1 LSRNKDRLGTGD
13 TTPEPSSPPVAAM
26 DSNVFSFVVPTE
38 FVKLPSEGKYY
49 PADHPLFNE
58 TTIEIKQMTAKEEDI
73 LTSIALIESGVA
85 IERLLQSIIINKA
98 IDPSTLLIGDRN
110 AIVIAARVSGYG
122 NMYRTTITCP
132 SCVTEQKHSFDL
144 NNAKIIT
151 ASEILSSL
159 PDVVSVSNS
168 GTYVVTLPKSQLVIE
183 MLLLNGRDEKS
194 LTNKLVGSKK
204 GGPQKLVT
212 TQLTHMIKSVNGNST
227 EEAIEYVSQNLPSGD
242 SAFLRKIYAKVVP
255 NVELS
260 LGFECQY
267 CEHAEEMEVPLAAE
281 FFWPDS

>member
-38 FVKLPSEGKYY
+38 FVKLPSEGRYY

-144 NNAKIIT
+144 NKAKVIT
-151 ASEILSSL
+151 ASDILSSL
-159 PDVVSVSNS
+159 PDVVSISDS
-168 GTYVVTLPKSQLVIE
+168 GAYVVTLPKSQLVIE
-183 MLLLNGRDEKS
+183 MLLLDGRDEKS
-194 LTNKLVGSKK
+194 LANKLVGSKN
-204 GGPQKLVT
+204 GAPQKLVT
-212 TQLTHMIKSVNGNST
+212 TQLAHMIKSVNGNST

-267 CEHAEEMEVPLAAE
+267 CEHNEEMEVPLTAE
-281 FFWPDS
+281 FFWPNS